1 MIYRYDIILIN
12 YVLRKDEESEI
23 MQTLRIEHLTK
34 TYGEKTLFED
44 ADFIINEHDRIGLIG
59 TNGSGKTTLLNA
71 ISGID
76 QADSGELIAPNDY
89 RIGYLKQM
97 PELDDS
103 KTIIEAVFE
112 GAGPIFQTVRNYEEA
127 LEAYGSDPE
136 NEKLAKRYSD
146 AEDKMNQ
153 EDAWTAESDVKT
165 ILTQLHISDWNQQV
179 GTLSGGQLKRVGLAQ
194 VLIQAPDL
202 LILDE
207 PTNHLDFDSIEW
219 LQSYLASYK
228 GALLVVTH
236 DRYFLDQI
244 ASRIIELSFGKLYF
258 YTGNYQDFV
267 AQKAERVERELV
279 AEHKQQQ
286 LYKKELAWMRT
297 GAKAR
302 TTKQQARINHFNEL
316 KDGLNKV
323 QVDGKVD
330 INLGQARLGKKVLE
344 VKKGSLTL
352 QNHKIIN
359 DFDLLV
365 KAGDRIGIT
374 GVNGAGKSSFL
385 NVLAGDLPLDSGEL
399 IVGETV
405 KLAYYRQQT
414 EKIPEDKRIINY
426 LNEVGQ
432 SVVNKNGER
441 VSTTQLLEQFLFPR
455 FMHGTLIR
463 KLSGGEKRRLYLL
476 KLLMSS
482 PNVLLLDEPTNDL
495 DIGTL
500 TILEDYLESFSGTVI
515 TVSHDRYFLDKV
527 ASDLLIFKGQARIER
542 YTGMFTDYLSQ
553 EAHDRKES
561 ATPQKS
567 SANSSTED
575 KKVSKEK
582 TKLTYVE
589 QMEFDKL
596 EKEIDDLDE
605 LKAELQEEMN
615 NVPGS
620 DYGKLGDLQ
629 RQIDEIDQRSEE
641 AMERWEYLGQ
651 YV

>member
-1 MIYRYDIILIN
+1 
-12 YVLRKDEESEI
+12 

-76 QADSGELIAPNDY
+76 PADSGELIAPNDY

-112 GAGPIFQTVRNYEEA
+112 GAGPIFQTIRNYEEA
-127 LEAYGSDPE
+127 LEAYGADPE

-165 ILTQLHISDWNQQV
+165 ILTQLHISDWNQKV

-330 INLGQARLGKKVLE
+330 INLGQTRLGKKVLE
-344 VKKGSLTL
+344 VRKGSLTL

-500 TILEDYLESFSGTVI
+500 TILEDYLESFAGTVI

-542 YTGMFTDYLSQ
+542 YTGMFTDYLGQ
-553 EAHDRKES
+553 ETHAKKES
-561 ATPQKS
+561 STPQKS
-567 SANSSTED
+567 SENSSTEN

-582 TKLTYVE
+582 TKLTYAE

-596 EKEIDDLDE
+596 EQEIEELDE
-605 LKAELQEEMN
+605 RKAELQEEMN
-615 NVPGS
+615 DVPGS

-641 AMERWEYLGQ
+641 AMQRWEYLGQ